1 MIGEIGQSAIVQM
14 AQNARRAARVLASAS
29 PAAKALALRRAAAR
43 LQSEWAALE
52 AANRQDLEAAEAAGL
67 SRAKLDR
74 LKLTPRVRDEL
85 VAGLLQVAE
94 MPDPV
99 GEIEGLSIR
108 PNGLQVGRMRVPLG
122 VIGFI
127 YESRPNATVEAS
139 ALTLKAGNA
148 IVLRG
153 GKEAFRSNGALVR
166 LLQDSLLE
174 AGLPGEA
181 IQLVPTTDRSA
192 ILELCHLGGLLD
204 LIIPRGGKELIEL
217 VQREARM
224 PVLAHAEGVNHLFV
238 DESAAV
244 DKAVDIALNG
254 KVQRPSTCNALEKVL
269 VHAAIAPEF
278 LPRLEAAMSRAG
290 VELRG
295 CERTRRILPG
305 VRAASEEDWHTEYL
319 DLILTLKVVDTLDEA
334 LAHIAR
340 YGSNHTEAICT
351 NDHAHAMR
359 FLREVDASLVLV
371 NASPRFNDGFQLGL
385 GAEIGISTSKLHAY
399 GVMGVRELTTTKW
412 IALGSGQ
419 VRE

>member
-1 MIGEIGQSAIVQM
+1 MIGEIEHGVIVRMAQSARQ
-14 AQNARRAARVLASAS
+14 AARVLASAS
-29 PAAKALALRRAAAR
+29 PAAKAEALRRAAAR
-43 LQSEWAALE
+43 LQSDWALLE

-74 LKLTPRVRDEL
+74 LRLTPRVRDDL
-85 VAGLLQVAE
+85 VTGLRQVAE
-94 MPDPV
+94 MADPV
-99 GEIEGLSIR
+99 GEIEGLSLR

-139 ALTLKAGNA
+139 ALSLKAGNA

-153 GKEAFRSNGALVR
+153 GKEAFRSNEALVR
-166 LLQDSLLE
+166 LLQDSLWE
-174 AGLPGEA
+174 VGLPGEA

-192 ILELCHLGGLLD
+192 ILEMCHLGGLLD

-238 DESAAV
+238 DEGAAL

-269 VHAAIAPEF
+269 VHASIASEF
-278 LPRLEAAMSRAG
+278 LPRLEAAMSQAG

-295 CERTRRILPG
+295 CERTRQILPR
-305 VRAASEEDWHTEYL
+305 VKVASEEDWRTEYL
-319 DLILTLKVVDTLDEA
+319 DLILTLKVVDTLEEA

-340 YGSNHTEAICT
+340 YGSRHTEVICT
-351 NDHAHAMR
+351 NNHAHAMR
-359 FLREVDASLVLV
+359 FLREVDASLVLL